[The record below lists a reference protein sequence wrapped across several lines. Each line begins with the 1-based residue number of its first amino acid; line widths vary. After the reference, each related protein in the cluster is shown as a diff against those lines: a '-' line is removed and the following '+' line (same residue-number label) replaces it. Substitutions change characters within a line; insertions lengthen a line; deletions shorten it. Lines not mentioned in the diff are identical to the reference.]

1 MSSENLSSKIAGG
14 KRDGFSSNKD
24 GLPSSY
30 GDNKVVLLPRDPIW
44 IYVYW
49 EISKSK
55 KDELSAKF
63 ADKFTASNLALRIY
77 DITDINFDGSN
88 ANRYFDVYVNG
99 NALSWYVN
107 VGEFNRSWCV
117 DVGYLLNDGTFV
129 TAARSNSVSMPRHG
143 VSDVTD
149 EQWALLQL
157 EFERLLKIS
166 GAGGIGQSS
175 YDLVKLMR
183 ERWEELTKLP
193 TSGVLG
199 GASSSSILRKEHS
212 QSFVKQEKV
221 KNFWLKADTEII
233 VYGATEPDATLTVQG
248 KNVAL
253 APDGSFTLRFYL
265 PDGQQNYPIEAV
277 SSCKS
282 MSKRIVFNIGKE
294 TK

>member
-1 MSSENLSSKIAGG
+1 MSENLSSKIAGG
-14 KRDGFSSNKD
+14 KRDSFSSNKD
-24 GLPSSY
+24 GLPLSY
-30 GDNKVVLLPRDPIW
+30 GDNKAVLLPRDPIW

-55 KDELSAKF
+55 KDELF
-63 ADKFTASNLALRIY
+63 ANFGDNFNPSNVVLRIY
-77 DITDINFDGSN
+77 DITDINFSGSN
-88 ANRYFDVYVNG
+88 ANRYFDVSVNE

-117 DVGYLLNDGTFV
+117 DVGYALKDGTFV
-129 TAARSNSVSMPRHG
+129 AAARSNSVFMPRHG
-143 VSDVTD
+143 VSNVTD

-157 EFERLLKIS
+157 EFERLFKIS
-166 GAGGIGQSS
+166 GAGAIGQSS

-199 GASSSSILRKEHS
+199 GASSSSLTRKDS
-212 QSFVKQEKV
+212 PQSVKQEKV

-233 VYGATEPDATLTVQG
+233 VYGATEPDAVLTVQG
-248 KNVAL
+248 KKVAL

-265 PDGQQNYPIEAV
+265 PDGRQNYPIEAV
-277 SSCKS
+277 SSCKT
-282 MSKRIVFNIGKE
+282 MSKRIVFNVGKE